1 MMKMNRSSKL
11 LLLLAA
17 AIANASNPVMAAQPN
32 DANSVASSLYS
43 ERIQEMLDTTGW
55 HFESAV
61 DTKQIAREFKVNQ
74 AKAQIEFSKPGI
86 YHGRI
91 SKVVA
96 DNLGTYFILDQG
108 TDTAVTVI
116 LEKYQ
121 AWPWKT
127 VNAKAEIGGVQPALE
142 FAANFNPNQEMYF
155 QCRRVEFGLGIYLTN
170 CLAFAPAIV
179 STKFV
184 TELNNGVDASEHFE
198 DLIKAR
204 ASEGW
209 ARPTS
214 IANNIAVTLQ
224 INLGVNGAF
233 TSINIAKSSGDKN
246 YDNSVVA
253 AIQNIGALPEVED
266 MNPKELVKYRSFKMT
281 FTPDDLA
288 L

>member
-1 MMKMNRSSKL
+1 MNRSSNL

-32 DANSVASSLYS
+32 DASSAASSLYS
-43 ERIQEMLDTTGW
+43 ERLQEMLDTTGW

-61 DTKQIAREFKVNQ
+61 DTKQIAKKFKLNQ
-74 AKAQIEFSKPGI
+74 ARARIEFSKPGI

-91 SKVVA
+91 SKVVE

-108 TDTAVTVI
+108 TDTAVTV
-116 LEKYQ
+116 LLDKYQ

-127 VNAKAEIGGVQPALE
+127 VNGKAEVGGVQSALE
-142 FAANFNPNQEMYF
+142 FAANFNSNQEMYF
-155 QCRRVEFGLGIYLTN
+155 QCRRVEFGLGIYPTN
-170 CLAFAPAIV
+170 CLAFPPAIAL
-179 STKFV
+179 TKFAPEV
-184 TELNNGVDASEHFE
+184 SNSIDAAEHFE

-214 IANNIAVTLQ
+214 ISNSIAVTLQ
-224 INLGVNGAF
+224 MNLSVDGVF
-233 TSINIAKSSGDKN
+233 TSINIAKSSGDKD
-246 YDNSVVA
+246 YDKSVVA
-253 AIQNIGALPEVED
+253 AIQNIGVLSEVED
-266 MNPKELVKYRSFKMT
+266 MDPKELIRYRSFKMT

>member
-1 MMKMNRSSKL
+1 MNRPSKL
-11 LLLLAA
+11 LLVLM
-17 AIANASNPVMAAQPN
+17 AIASASRPVMAAQPN
-32 DANSVASSLYS
+32 DASLAPSSLYR
-43 ERIQEMLDTTGW
+43 ERLQEMLDTTGW

-61 DTKQIAREFKVNQ
+61 DTKQIVKEFRANQ
-74 AKAQIEFSKPGI
+74 ARAQIEFSKPGI

-127 VNAKAEIGGVQPALE
+127 VNAKAEVGGVQSALE

-155 QCRRVEFGLGIYLTN
+155 QCRRVEFGLGIYPTN
-170 CLAFAPAIV
+170 CLAFPPAIAL
-179 STKFV
+179 TKFAP
-184 TELNNGVDASEHFE
+184 ELNNSIDAAEHFE

-214 IANNIAVTLQ
+214 IPNNIAVTLQ
-224 INLGVNGAF
+224 INLSVDGVF
-233 TSINIAKSSGDKN
+233 TSINIATSSGDKN

-253 AIQNIGALPEVED
+253 AIQNIGALSEVED
-266 MNPKELVKYRSFKMT
+266 MNQNELAKYRSFKMT

>member
-1 MMKMNRSSKL
+1 MNRSSKL
-11 LLLLAA
+11 LLLLVA
-17 AIANASNPVMAAQPN
+17 AIANASSPVMAAQPN
-32 DANSVASSLYS
+32 DANSAASSLYS
-43 ERIQEMLDTTGW
+43 ERLQEMLDTTGW

-61 DTKQIAREFKVNQ
+61 DTKQIVKEFRANQ
-74 AKAQIEFSKPGI
+74 ARAQIEFSKPGI

-96 DNLGTYFILDQG
+96 DNLGTYFIVDQG
-108 TDTAVTVI
+108 LDTAVTV
-116 LEKYQ
+116 LLDKYQ
-121 AWPWKT
+121 ASQWKT
-127 VNAKAEIGGVQPALE
+127 VNARAEIGGVQSALE
-142 FAANFNPNQEMYF
+142 CAANFNTNQNMYF
-155 QCRRVEFGLGIYLTN
+155 QCRRVEFGLGVYLTN
-170 CLAFAPAIV
+170 CLAFPPTV
-179 STKFV
+179 TLTKSPP
-184 TELNNGVDASEHFE
+184 ELKNSSDAAEHFE

-214 IANNIAVTLQ
+214 IPNNIAVTLQ
-224 INLGVNGAF
+224 INLGVDGAF

-253 AIQNIGALPEVED
+253 AIQNIGALSEAHD
-266 MNPKELVKYRSFKMT
+266 MSPKELAKYRSFKMT